1 MSKLKMYHILV
12 TSSDDIDP
20 TEHAYF
26 EGDDFLVN
34 DRNIESLEIYD
45 PDTCVLRVFTCISE
59 KGTARLLRY

>member
-1 MSKLKMYHILV
+1 MSKLKIYHIRV
-12 TSSDDIDP
+12 IRIYDSDP

-34 DRNIESLEIYD
+34 RNIKSLEIYD